1 MQAPTP
7 PIAAP
12 APVVVIGKN
21 MGGGQPMDTAP
32 PGPPGPPAAPA
43 SKKAPFDRDQ
53 AINYLTKI
61 KTRFAKQPETYI
73 SFLEKMHTCQKE
85 KETIL
90 EMYEQ
95 VSHLFEGHADLLIE
109 FSQLLPDGSAESIAE
124 PAFSPE
130 DFEAPQQPAAI
141 STAPPALPRSLFPDG
156 MASAD
161 GKVAP
166 TSSTDSSAPAQC
178 TAGCGF
184 FGSAHTGGMC
194 SKCYKETITK
204 NGLAAPAARPKPV
217 EAPATATPTPPPP
230 PPALV
235 VTTPAPVEPSAPP
248 AAAKEA
254 SPVSAVAEPANVRP
268 PSDEGTEDEP
278 PKKVQVNT
286 SRCWTCNRKIGLTGF
301 QCKCEFFFCAEHRY
315 SDRHEC
321 VFDFKAVGKQQ
332 LTKANPMIVPS
343 KLDTI

>member
-1 MQAPTP
+1 MRSIRRPVEIKFTSYFAHPNCDPTSLVP
-7 PIAAP
+7 PLA
-12 APVVVIGKN
+12 
-21 MGGGQPMDTAP
+21 
-32 PGPPGPPAAPA
+32 
-43 SKKAPFDRDQ
+43 FH
-53 AINYLTKI
+53 
-61 KTRFAKQPETYI
+61 F
-73 SFLEKMHTCQKE
+73 FLD
-85 KETIL
+85 
-90 EMYEQ
+90 
-95 VSHLFEGHADLLIE
+95 V
-109 FSQLLPDGSAESIAE
+109 
-124 PAFSPE
+124 
-130 DFEAPQQPAAI
+130 
-141 STAPPALPRSLFPDG
+141 

-161 GKVAP
+161 GKAAP
-166 TSSTDSSAPAQC
+166 TSSSDSSAPAPC
-178 TAGCGF
+178 AAGCGF

-235 VTTPAPVEPSAPP
+235 VTTPAPVEPSATP

-254 SPVSAVAEPANVRP
+254 SPVSAVAEPAKVRP

-332 LTKANPMIVPS
+332 LTKANPMIAPS